1 MERALK
7 ADILAKGAVPRHV
20 AIIMDGNGRWARQRG
35 LQRLSGHKAGVTAVR
50 ESVRGCAEL
59 GVEVL
64 TLYAFSVENWQRPRA
79 EIEGLM
85 RVLKQTLRGEQAELD
100 ENDVRLETI
109 GRVQD
114 LPADVREQIEKTRAA
129 LADNRGLL
137 LNLALSYGGRPEI
150 VAAVRRA
157 LDEVAAGRLAPD
169 RLDEQTFGSFLYT
182 AGLPDPDLM
191 IRTSGELRVSNFLLW
206 QIAYAEIWVTPV
218 LWPDFRREHLFT
230 AIRDYQRRERR
241 YGKVGGSLDCVGN
254 SRP

>member
-1 MERALK
+1 
-7 ADILAKGAVPRHV
+7 
-20 AIIMDGNGRWARQRG
+20 MDGNGRWARSRG
-35 LQRLSGHKAGVTAVR
+35 LQRLAGHRAGVTAVR

-100 ENDVRLETI
+100 ENDVHLETI
-109 GRVQD
+109 GRVED
-114 LPADVREQIEKTRAA
+114 LPADVRKQIDKTRAA

-150 VAAVRRA
+150 VAAVKRTLA
-157 LDEVAAGRLAPD
+157 EVAAGRIAPENV
-169 RLDEQTFGSFLYT
+169 DEETFASFLYT
-182 AGLPDPDLM
+182 GGLPDPDLL

-206 QIAYAEIWVTPV
+206 QIAYSEMWVTPV
-218 LWPDFRREHLFT
+218 LWPDFRREHLFQ
-230 AIRDYQRRERR
+230 AIRDYQQRERR
-241 YGKVGGSLDCVGN
+241 FGRVGGVRDRIGS
-254 SRP
+254 SPF

>member
-1 MERALK
+1 
-7 ADILAKGAVPRHV
+7 
-20 AIIMDGNGRWARQRG
+20 MDGNGRWARTRG
-35 LQRLSGHKAGVTAVR
+35 LQRLAGHRAGVTAVR

-59 GVEVL
+59 GVEAL

-100 ENDVRLETI
+100 ENNVRLETI
-109 GRVQD
+109 GRVED
-114 LPADVREQIEKTRAA
+114 LPADVRKQIDETRAA

-150 VAAVRRA
+150 VTAVKRA
-157 LDEVAAGRLAPD
+157 LAEVAAGRLAPED
-169 RLDEQTFGSFLYT
+169 IDEERFASFLYT
-182 AGLPDPDLM
+182 GGLPDPDLL

-206 QIAYAEIWVTPV
+206 QIAYSEMWVTPV

-230 AIRDYQRRERR
+230 AIRDYQQRERR
-241 YGKVGGSLDCVGN
+241 FGRVGSVRDRIGSSL
-254 SRP
+254 S

>member
-1 MERALK
+1 
-7 ADILAKGAVPRHV
+7 
-20 AIIMDGNGRWARQRG
+20 MDGNGRWARQRG

-129 LADNRGLL
+129 LVDNRGLL

-157 LDEVAAGRLAPD
+157 LDEMAAGRLEPD

-182 AGLPDPDLM
+182 AGLPDPDLL
-191 IRTSGELRVSNFLLW
+191 IRTSGELRLSNFLLW

-241 YGKVGGSLDCVGN
+241 FGKVGGSLDCVGN